1 MLALRTEKGMSVAK
15 FNSLF
20 NADFDKEY
28 KTVLSQKMRF
38 MERNGD
44 MLKIKDE
51 YLYVQNDIILAF
63 LK

>member
-1 MLALRTEKGMSVAK
+1 
-15 FNSLF
+15 
-20 NADFDKEY
+20 
-28 KTVLSQKMRF
+28 MRF

-44 MLKIKDE
+44 MLKIKEE